1 MFQPFCIIVRI
12 TKCLEFQKTAVL
24 YYGGLTTSRIVIT
37 IAMFYNMYN
46 TVPTRLAA
54 FDHNKIKQYLKKKY
68 IIKKGLITNTNRQ
81 LVLVFVLACIIFIE

>member
-12 TKCLEFQKTAVL
+12 TKCLDFQKTAVL

-54 FDHNKIKQYLKKKY
+54 LY
-68 IIKKGLITNTNRQ
+68 
-81 LVLVFVLACIIFIE
+81 